1 MKQIVLDASCLAGD
15 FIIVKDMRIYHHLVN
30 VRRFKK
36 GDKLNI
42 LLKDKESRAS
52 EIVKIGSNFIKFATN
67 KIDKIEK
74 NNFEISIFISS
85 LKGKKIDSV
94 LRQVVEIGVSEINII
109 NADHSVSKIDI
120 NSTSSKALRFSK
132 IIDEA
137 LKQSG
142 NQIVPKINFYNNF
155 FYLPYSFCTTKY
167 YVAHQSGM
175 LLSKNESFDNF
186 SKIGIIIG
194 PEGCFSKPEIA
205 FFKEKGFNFVRFNT
219 PVLRADTAII
229 YSLAYFKALLG
240 DYNG

>member
-120 NSTSSKALRFSK
+120 NSTSAKTLRFSK

-142 NQIVPKINFYNNF
+142 NQIVPKINFIIIF
-155 FYLPYSFCTTKY
+155 FICLILFVLPNI
-167 YVAHQSGM
+167 M
-175 LLSKNESFDNF
+175 LLIKVE
-186 SKIGIIIG
+186 
-194 PEGCFSKPEIA
+194 CF
-205 FFKEKGFNFVRFNT
+205 
-219 PVLRADTAII
+219 
-229 YSLAYFKALLG
+229 
-240 DYNG
+240 

>member
-1 MKQIVLDASCLAGD
+1 MKQIVLDANCLAGD
-15 FIIVKDMRIYHHLVN
+15 FIIVKDMRIYHHLIN
-30 VRRFKK
+30 VRRLKK
-36 GDKLNI
+36 GDKLKI
-42 LLKDKESRAS
+42 LLKDKELRVS
-52 EIVKIGSNFIKFATN
+52 EIVKIGSNFIEFATN

-85 LKGKKIDSV
+85 LKARKIDSI
-94 LRQVVEIGVSEINII
+94 LRQIVEIGVSEINII
-109 NADHSVSKIDI
+109 NADRSVSKIDI
-120 NSTSSKALRFSK
+120 SSTSAKTLRFSK

-142 NQIVPKINFYNNF
+142 NKIVPKINFYNNF

-175 LLSKNESFDNF
+175 LLSKNESFENF

-194 PEGCFSKPEIA
+194 PEGCFSDSEIS
-205 FFKEKGFNFVRFNT
+205 FFKEKDFNFVRFNT

-229 YSLAYFKALLG
+229 YSLAYFKALLE
-240 DYNG
+240 DCNG

>member
-1 MKQIVLDASCLAGD
+1 MKQIVLDANCLVGD
-15 FIIVKDMRIYHHLVN
+15 FIIVKDMSVYHYLIN
-30 VRRFKK
+30 VRRLKK

-42 LLKDKESRAS
+42 LLKDKELRMS
-52 EIVKIGSNFIKFATN
+52 EIVKIGSNFIRFATN

-74 NNFEISIFISS
+74 NDFEISIFISS
-85 LKGKKIDSV
+85 LKGRKIDSV

-120 NSTSSKALRFSK
+120 RNTSAKFLRFSK

-142 NQIVPKINFYNNF
+142 NKIVPKINFYNNF
-155 FYLPYSFCTTKY
+155 FYLPYSLTTRY

-175 LLSKNESFDNF
+175 LLSKNERFDNF

-194 PEGCFSKPEIA
+194 PEGCFSKSEIA

-219 PVLRADTAII
+219 SVLRADTAII

-240 DYNG
+240 DFNG

>member
-1 MKQIVLDASCLAGD
+1 MKQIVLDSNCLVGD
-15 FIIVKDMRIYHHLVN
+15 FVIVKDVKIYHHLVN
-30 VRRFKK
+30 VRRLKK

-42 LLKDKESRAS
+42 LLKNKELRVS
-52 EIVKIGSNFIKFATN
+52 EVLKIGSNFIKFATN

-74 NNFEISIFISS
+74 SNLEISIFISS

-120 NSTSSKALRFSK
+120 SNTSAKALRFSK

-142 NQIVPKINFYNNF
+142 NKIVPKINFYNNF
-155 FYLPYSFCTTKY
+155 FYLPYSFCTTRY

-175 LLSKNESFDNF
+175 ILSKNENFDNL

-194 PEGCFSKPEIA
+194 PEGCFSDSEIA

-219 PVLRADTAII
+219 PILRADTAII
-229 YSLAYFKALLG
+229 YSLAYFKALLE
-240 DYNG
+240 DFNG

>member
-1 MKQIVLDASCLAGD
+1 MKQIVLDANCLAGD
-15 FIIVKDMRIYHHLVN
+15 FIIVKDMKIYHHLVN
-30 VRRFKK
+30 VRRLKK

-42 LLKDKESRAS
+42 LLKDKELRAS
-52 EIVKIGSNFIKFATN
+52 EIVKIGSNFIKLATN
-67 KIDKIEK
+67 KIDKIKK

-120 NSTSSKALRFSK
+120 NSTSAKTLRFSK

-167 YVAHQSGM
+167 YVAHPSGM
-175 LLSKNESFDNF
+175 ILSKNESFDNF
-186 SKIGIIIG
+186 NKIGIIIG
-194 PEGCFSKPEIA
+194 PEGCFSKLEIA

>member
-1 MKQIVLDASCLAGD
+1 MKQIVLDANCLEGD
-15 FIIVKDMRIYHHLVN
+15 FAIVKDVRIYHHLVN
-30 VRRFKK
+30 VRRLKK

-42 LLKDKESRAS
+42 LLKDGELRAS
-52 EIVKIGSNFIKFATN
+52 EVVKIGSNFIKLATN

-85 LKGKKIDSV
+85 LKGKKIDSA

-109 NADHSVSKIDI
+109 NAEHSVSKIDI
-120 NSTSSKALRFSK
+120 NNTSAKTLRFSK

-142 NQIVPKINFYNNF
+142 NKIIPKINFYNNF
-155 FYLPYSFCTTKY
+155 FSFPYSFCTTKY

-175 LLSKNESFDNF
+175 ILSKNESFDNF
-186 SKIGIIIG
+186 NKIGIIIG
-194 PEGCFSKPEIA
+194 PEGCFSKSEIV

-219 PVLRADTAII
+219 PILRSDTAII
-229 YSLAYFKALLG
+229 YSLAYFNAFLEG
-240 DYNG
+240 YNG

>member
-1 MKQIVLDASCLAGD
+1 MKQIVLDANCLVGD

-30 VRRFKK
+30 VRRLKK

-42 LLKDKESRAS
+42 LLKDKELRVS
-52 EIVKIGSNFIKFATN
+52 EIVNIGSNFIKFATN

-74 NNFEISIFISS
+74 NNFEISMFISS

-120 NSTSSKALRFSK
+120 NSTSAKTLRFSK

-142 NQIVPKINFYNNF
+142 NKIVPKINFYNNF
-155 FYLPYSFCTTKY
+155 FYLPYSFCTTRY
-167 YVAHQSGM
+167 YVAHQSGVT
-175 LLSKNESFDNF
+175 LSKNENFDNF

-194 PEGCFSKPEIA
+194 PEGCFSNSEIA

-229 YSLAYFKALLG
+229 YSLACFKVLLE
-240 DYNG
+240 DCNG